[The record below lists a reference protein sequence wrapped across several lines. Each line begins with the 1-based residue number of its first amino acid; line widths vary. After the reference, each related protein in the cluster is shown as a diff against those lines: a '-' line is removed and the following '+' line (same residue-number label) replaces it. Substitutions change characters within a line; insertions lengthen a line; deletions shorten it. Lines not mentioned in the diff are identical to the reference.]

1 MKTPLIGHSHFI
13 LFFRPICWLSHPLSP
28 CPQHE
33 EARHGRKASCAARQL
48 QPASASF
55 SSLAVQRV
63 TPTPGTPGLLP
74 EPVLRFPNGTWL
86 WHLPSPR
93 QLPRASTAGRAAQ
106 RGRSRPDAGTR
117 GDRVGRGKQ
126 GKSQGGGEQPPCP
139 AAGPP
144 PGTNAACR
152 RGGGF
157 AGKAGAQQ
165 LALEMPPLNPNRDLL
180 HAPQRVE
187 VNSACFDA

>member
-1 MKTPLIGHSHFI
+1 MKIPLIGHSHFI

-28 CPQHE
+28 CPQHK

-144 PGTNAACR
+144 RHQRRVSARRRLRRQGRRTTARPRDAAVKPKQGPAPR
-152 RGGGF
+152 AATGG
-157 AGKAGAQQ
+157 
-165 LALEMPPLNPNRDLL
+165 
-180 HAPQRVE
+180 
-187 VNSACFDA
+187 S